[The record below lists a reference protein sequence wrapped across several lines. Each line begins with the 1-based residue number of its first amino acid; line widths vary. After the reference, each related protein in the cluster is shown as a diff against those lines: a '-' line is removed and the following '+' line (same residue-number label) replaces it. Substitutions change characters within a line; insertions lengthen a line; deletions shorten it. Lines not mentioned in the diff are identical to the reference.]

1 MSRHCRS
8 EKIILTALAILLPI
22 AASARGR
29 KIETYDGA
37 IDFGAQLLH
46 LDGGCLSVDGT
57 VKSGSFFDDLKRVDA
72 GSQSEY
78 RKGGIAVAEYPEFIT
93 TSIRIMGD
101 SCEGGAA
108 NTRFP
113 VFSGDSYSLRFEV
126 AWKDGMQL
134 APAVISPA
142 VTNCVGSRVITNVSK
157 DFSFPAVTCQM
168 TIQSKGI
175 PLGNHLIVSVFA
187 PDGRRLTRLSAAP

>member
-1 MSRHCRS
+1 VSRYCCS
-8 EKIILTALAILLPI
+8 TSILLALFLTLLPI

-78 RKGGIAVAEYPEFIT
+78 RKGGMAVAEYPESIT

-113 VFSGDSYSLRFEV
+113 VFNGDGYSLRFEV

-142 VTNCVGSRVITNVSK
+142 VANCVGSRVMTNVSK

-175 PLGNHLIVSVFA
+175 SLGKHLIVSVFA
-187 PDGRRLTRLSAAP
+187 SDGKRLTRLSAAP